1 MSEPVLRRAH
11 PALRAPFNIW
21 DLAALALILGVF
33 IAFSHGAHE
42 TFAPLKSL
50 ASQPISLDPRRLPEY
65 AVRTSLRMVAGMV
78 ASLVFTFGYAAL
90 AAKSRHAE
98 MVLIPLLDILQSVPV
113 LAFLSITLVWLMALA
128 PGSVLGAEFAS
139 IFKHKPHSF
148 TLSNLFPLFRSS
160 TTQPQATTTKRC

>member
-11 PALRAPFNIW
+11 PVLRAPFNIW
-21 DLAALALILGVF
+21 DLFALALILGVF
-33 IAFSHGAHE
+33 IAVGHGAHE

-50 ASQPISLDPRRLPEY
+50 AAQPISLDPRRLPEY
-65 AVRTSLRMVAGMV
+65 ALRTSLRMVAGMV

-90 AAKSRHAE
+90 RGGRVRHAE

-128 PGSVLGAEFAS
+128 LAVASGARPSSPRFSRFSPPRPG
-139 IFKHKPHSF
+139 
-148 TLSNLFPLFRSS
+148 T
-160 TTQPQATTTKRC
+160 